1 MLEMSVIHA
10 SVVFPG
16 VKVLEEDPLT
26 LATSVVDT
34 LNAWLNLKKVGSVFR
49 GDNDVAKDSRNKRT
63 AISTVT
69 A

>member
-1 MLEMSVIHA
+1 MIHV

-16 VKVLEEDPLT
+16 TKVLEEDLLS
-26 LATSVVDT
+26 LATSAVDT
-34 LNAWLNLKKVGSVFR
+34 LNAWLILNKVGSVFH

-63 AISTVT
+63 AISTVI